1 MKRILLMVATLMI
14 FGLECQADT
23 FHIEVLQVAKI
34 PQFTYAY
41 HGFLDELGKQ
51 GIKEGENLVINRH
64 IVDAD
69 ANAGMWQKIWILR
82 NIKKTAAKIID
93 SKPDLVLT
101 IGTPA
106 TKYSK
111 EKFIDAH
118 IPVVFTAVAVPEAVG
133 CKNISISGAGF
144 TGSTVYMDPISV
156 IKIARLAFPN
166 LKKLGIV
173 HSDDDNA
180 IAFSEET
187 KKKAPSLGI
196 EIFTEEVNK
205 SDSII
210 PATKRLMAKGVDAF
224 GIPIDA
230 YYALN
235 NGKAG
240 NDLINTGLKADIPTI
255 SFAVSTSD
263 TAESIKGAVL
273 YIGADFY
280 VIGGFSGTQAVKIL
294 KDGAKPGD
302 LPVLRQ
308 EDLLIQVDLEAAK
321 KLGIELPLSILKLA
335 EEV

>member
-1 MKRILLMVATLMI
+1 MKKTFLMVAALMI
-14 FGLECQADT
+14 FGLECQANT
-23 FHIEVLQVAKI
+23 FHIEVLQVSTI
-34 PQFTYAY
+34 PQLTYAY
-41 HGFLDELGKQ
+41 HGFLDELEKQ
-51 GIKEGENLVINRH
+51 GIKEGKNLVINRH

-69 ANAGMWQKIWILR
+69 ANAGMWQKIGILR
-82 NIKKTAAKIID
+82 NIKKTASEIID

-101 IGTPA
+101 MSTPA

-111 EKFIDAH
+111 EKFINAN

-133 CKNISISGAGF
+133 CKNISISGPGF
-144 TGSTVYMDPISV
+144 TGATLYMDPIV
-156 IKIARLAFPN
+156 VMKIAQLAFPN
-166 LKKLGIV
+166 LKTIGII

-210 PATKRLMAKGVDAF
+210 PAAKKLMAKGVDAF
-224 GIPIDA
+224 GIPIDT

-240 NDLINTGLKADIPTI
+240 NDLADLTIKAGLPTI
-255 SFAVSTSD
+255 SFVISTSD
-263 TAESIKGAVL
+263 TQESIKGGVL
-273 YIGADFY
+273 YIGADFH

-294 KDGAKPGD
+294 KDGAKPGN

-308 EDLLIQVDLEAAK
+308 KDLLIQVDLEAAK
-321 KLGIELPLSILKLA
+321 KLGIELPLSVLKLA
-335 EEV
+335 KEV